1 MKEGTVGVT
10 VSFLYKKDMKDKF
23 LNDEL
28 LAEAIK
34 RMENADLS
42 KTISHEEM
50 MKLLGITQ
58 AELDEMDDVEI
69 E

>member
-1 MKEGTVGVT
+1 
-10 VSFLYKKDMKDKF
+10 MKDTF
-23 LNDEL
+23 LNVDELIDEEL

-42 KTISHEEM
+42 KAIPREEV
-50 MKLLGITQ
+50 LRRLGITQ

>member
-1 MKEGTVGVT
+1 
-10 VSFLYKKDMKDKF
+10 MKDTF
-23 LNDEL
+23 LNVDELIDEEL

-42 KTISHEEM
+42 KAIPREEV
-50 MKLLGITQ
+50 LRRLGITQ
-58 AELDEMDDVEI
+58 VELDEMDDVKI

>member
-1 MKEGTVGVT
+1 
-10 VSFLYKKDMKDKF
+10 MKDTF
-23 LNDEL
+23 LNVDEL
-28 LAEAIK
+28 IDEELLVEAIK

-58 AELDEMDDVEI
+58 ADLDEMDDVEI

>member
-1 MKEGTVGVT
+1 
-10 VSFLYKKDMKDKF
+10 MKDTF
-23 LNDEL
+23 LNDDELFDEEL

-42 KTISHEEM
+42 KAIPHEEV
-50 MKLLGITQ
+50 LRRLGITQ

>member
-1 MKEGTVGVT
+1 
-10 VSFLYKKDMKDKF
+10 MKDTF
-23 LNDEL
+23 LNVDELIDEEL

-42 KTISHEEM
+42 KAIPREEV
-50 MKLLGITQ
+50 LRRLGITQ
-58 AELDEMDDVEI
+58 VELDEMDDVEI

>member
-1 MKEGTVGVT
+1 M
-10 VSFLYKKDMKDKF
+10 
-23 LNDEL
+23 NDDELFDEEL

-42 KTISHEEM
+42 KAIPREEV
-50 MKLLGITQ
+50 LRRLGITQ

>member
-1 MKEGTVGVT
+1 MGG
-10 VSFLYKKDMKDKF
+10 SHNRDMKDTF
-23 LNDEL
+23 LNDDELIDEEL

-50 MKLLGITQ
+50 MKLFGITQ

>member
-1 MKEGTVGVT
+1 
-10 VSFLYKKDMKDKF
+10 MKDTF
-23 LNDEL
+23 LNVDELFDEEL

-42 KTISHEEM
+42 KAIPREEV
-50 MKLLGITQ
+50 LRRLGITQ

>member
-1 MKEGTVGVT
+1 
-10 VSFLYKKDMKDKF
+10 MKDTF
-23 LNDEL
+23 FNDEEL
-28 LAEAIK
+28 LVEAIK

-50 MKLLGITQ
+50 MKKFGITQ

>member
-1 MKEGTVGVT
+1 
-10 VSFLYKKDMKDKF
+10 MKDTF
-23 LNDEL
+23 LNVDELIDEEL

-42 KTISHEEM
+42 KAIPREEV
-50 MKLLGITQ
+50 LRRLGITQ
-58 AELDEMDDVEI
+58 ADLDEMDDVEI

>member
-1 MKEGTVGVT
+1 
-10 VSFLYKKDMKDKF
+10 MKDTF
-23 LNDEL
+23 LNDDELFDEEL

-42 KTISHEEM
+42 KAIPREEV
-50 MKLLGITQ
+50 LRRLGITQ
-58 AELDEMDDVEI
+58 ADLDEMDDVEI

>member
-1 MKEGTVGVT
+1 
-10 VSFLYKKDMKDKF
+10 MKDTF
-23 LNDEL
+23 LNDDELFDEEL

-42 KTISHEEM
+42 KAIPREEV
-50 MKLLGITQ
+50 LSWLGITQ

>member
-1 MKEGTVGVT
+1 MLLF
-10 VSFLYKKDMKDKF
+10 FLYNGDMKDTF
-23 LNDEL
+23 LNDDELFDEEL

-50 MKLLGITQ
+50 MKKFGITQ
-58 AELDEMDDVEI
+58 ADLDEMDDVEN

>member
-1 MKEGTVGVT
+1 
-10 VSFLYKKDMKDKF
+10 MKDTF
-23 LNDEL
+23 LNDDELFDEEL

-42 KTISHEEM
+42 KVIPREEV
-50 MKLLGITQ
+50 LRRLGITQ

>member
-1 MKEGTVGVT
+1 
-10 VSFLYKKDMKDKF
+10 MKDTF
-23 LNDEL
+23 LNDDELFDEEL

-42 KTISHEEM
+42 KTIPREEV
-50 MKLLGITQ
+50 LRRLGITQ
-58 AELDEMDDVEI
+58 ADLDEMDDVEI

>member
-1 MKEGTVGVT
+1 
-10 VSFLYKKDMKDKF
+10 MKDKF
-23 LNDEL
+23 LNEEL
-28 LAEAIK
+28 LAETIK

-42 KTISHEEM
+42 KAIPHEEM

>member
-1 MKEGTVGVT
+1 MGG
-10 VSFLYKKDMKDKF
+10 SHNRDMKDTF
-23 LNDEL
+23 LNDDELIDEEL

-42 KTISHEEM
+42 KTISHEEK

-58 AELDEMDDVEI
+58 ADLDEMEDVEI

>member
-1 MKEGTVGVT
+1 
-10 VSFLYKKDMKDKF
+10 MKDTF
-23 LNDEL
+23 LNVDELFDQEL

-42 KTISHEEM
+42 KAIPREEV
-50 MKLLGITQ
+50 LRRLGITQ

>member
-1 MKEGTVGVT
+1 
-10 VSFLYKKDMKDKF
+10 MKDTF
-23 LNDEL
+23 LNDDELFDEEL

-42 KTISHEEM
+42 KAIPHKEM
-50 MKLLGITQ
+50 MKMLGITQ
-58 AELDEMDDVEI
+58 ADLDEMEDVEI

>member
-1 MKEGTVGVT
+1 
-10 VSFLYKKDMKDKF
+10 MKDTF
-23 LNDEL
+23 LNDDELFDEEL

-42 KTISHEEM
+42 KAIPREEV
-50 MKLLGITQ
+50 LRRLGITQ
-58 AELDEMDDVEI
+58 ADLDKMDDVEI

>member
-1 MKEGTVGVT
+1 
-10 VSFLYKKDMKDKF
+10 MKDTF
-23 LNDEL
+23 LNVDELIDEEL

-42 KTISHEEM
+42 KAIPHEEV
-50 MKLLGITQ
+50 LRRLGITQ

>member
-1 MKEGTVGVT
+1 
-10 VSFLYKKDMKDKF
+10 MKDTF
-23 LNDEL
+23 LNDDELFDEEL

-42 KTISHEEM
+42 KAIPREEVLKM
-50 MKLLGITQ
+50 LGITQ

>member
-1 MKEGTVGVT
+1 
-10 VSFLYKKDMKDKF
+10 MKDTL
-23 LNDEL
+23 LNVDEL
-28 LAEAIK
+28 IDEELLVEAIK

-58 AELDEMDDVEI
+58 ADLDEMDDVEI

>member
-1 MKEGTVGVT
+1 
-10 VSFLYKKDMKDKF
+10 MKDTF
-23 LNDEL
+23 LNDDELFDEEL

-42 KTISHEEM
+42 KAIPHEEM
-50 MKLLGITQ
+50 MKKFGITQ
-58 AELDEMDDVEI
+58 ADLDEMEDVEI

>member
-1 MKEGTVGVT
+1 MGG
-10 VSFLYKKDMKDKF
+10 SHNRDMKDTF
-23 LNDEL
+23 LNDDELIDEEL

-34 RMENADLS
+34 RMENADLI
-42 KTISHEEM
+42 KTISHEEK

-58 AELDEMDDVEI
+58 ADLDEMEDVEI

>member
-1 MKEGTVGVT
+1 
-10 VSFLYKKDMKDKF
+10 MKDTF
-23 LNDEL
+23 LNVDELIDEEL
-28 LAEAIK
+28 LAETIK

-42 KTISHEEM
+42 KAIPREEV
-50 MKLLGITQ
+50 LRRLGITQ

>member
-1 MKEGTVGVT
+1 
-10 VSFLYKKDMKDKF
+10 MKDTF
-23 LNDEL
+23 LNDDELFDEEL

-42 KTISHEEM
+42 KAIPREEVLR
-50 MKLLGITQ
+50 KLGITQ

>member
-1 MKEGTVGVT
+1 MGG
-10 VSFLYKKDMKDKF
+10 SHNRDMKDTF
-23 LNDEL
+23 LNDDELIDEEL

-42 KTISHEEM
+42 KTISHEEK
-50 MKLLGITQ
+50 MKLLGIAQ
-58 AELDEMDDVEI
+58 AELDEMEDVEI

>member
-1 MKEGTVGVT
+1 
-10 VSFLYKKDMKDKF
+10 MKDTF
-23 LNDEL
+23 LNDDELFDEEL

-42 KTISHEEM
+42 KAIPREEV
-50 MKLLGITQ
+50 LRRLGITQ
-58 AELDEMDDVEI
+58 AKLDEMDDVEI

>member
-1 MKEGTVGVT
+1 
-10 VSFLYKKDMKDKF
+10 MKDTF
-23 LNDEL
+23 LNDDELIDQEL

-42 KTISHEEM
+42 KAIPREEV
-50 MKLLGITQ
+50 LRRLGITQ

>member
-1 MKEGTVGVT
+1 
-10 VSFLYKKDMKDKF
+10 MKDTF
-23 LNDEL
+23 LNDDELFDEEL

-42 KTISHEEM
+42 KAIPREEV
-50 MKLLGITQ
+50 LRRLGITQ
-58 AELDEMDDVEI
+58 ANLDEMDDVEI

>member
-1 MKEGTVGVT
+1 MGG
-10 VSFLYKKDMKDKF
+10 SHNRDMKDTF
-23 LNDEL
+23 LNDDELFDEEL

-42 KTISHEEM
+42 KAIPHEEM
-50 MKLLGITQ
+50 MKMLGIAQ
-58 AELDEMDDVEI
+58 ADLDEMEDVEI

>member
-1 MKEGTVGVT
+1 MKNT
-10 VSFLYKKDMKDKF
+10 F
-23 LNDEL
+23 LNVDELIDEEL

-42 KTISHEEM
+42 KAIPREEV
-50 MKLLGITQ
+50 LRRLGITQ
-58 AELDEMDDVEI
+58 ADLDEMDDVEI

>member
-1 MKEGTVGVT
+1 
-10 VSFLYKKDMKDKF
+10 MKDTF
-23 LNDEL
+23 LNVDELIDEEL

-42 KTISHEEM
+42 KAIPRGEV
-50 MKLLGITQ
+50 LRRLGITQ

>member
-1 MKEGTVGVT
+1 
-10 VSFLYKKDMKDKF
+10 MKDKF
-23 LNDEL
+23 LNDDEL

-42 KTISHEEM
+42 KTISHEDM